1 VHLKKDYPAAGLL
14 ATVVLAS
21 LLPVLLLGAFLLFQY
36 VSKERAAALERV
48 NEIAGAISATLDRE
62 FQGRIETL
70 QALAA
75 KRHLNDGELGQF
87 SDVLRAAASV
97 SPGDFVLADEAGN
110 QHINTRSETSTLP
123 TQAPDPAE
131 LRLVFQTNRPRVSDL
146 FPDQANG
153 SYRFAIR
160 IPITPESGPRYAFG
174 YVPRNGKVL
183 GVLRE
188 SSLPQGW
195 FAAVLDRNGRIVARS
210 SRNDEF
216 AGKPA
221 SPDFFATLTRSRG
234 QIESV
239 DLEGRETVTSYQR
252 SPLSEW
258 VTVVWVP
265 KQVLQEGTNLAIA
278 VISALI
284 LVALL
289 LSLATGYAVSRLIRK
304 PTDQLLKSAQALKSG
319 SVVAF
324 DHTAMREANVIGDA
338 LADASRDVQL
348 YMREISHRSKNLLA
362 VVQSISRQ
370 TQKSAPDL
378 KTFAHRFD
386 SRLQSLA
393 RSHDLLVDRNWGG
406 VPILELVEAQL
417 DSFTDPGDDRIDI
430 KGPAINLSPA
440 ASQHIGLAIH
450 ELATNASK
458 YGALSVPEGRLSIS
472 WSEQSDPA
480 GTRMFKLTWTESGGP
495 TVSPS
500 SRKGF
505 GRFVIETAVARG
517 VFGSAKIDWH
527 SSGLVWTLEAP
538 TSSLVSKASFDL
550 DEKHLN

>member
-1 VHLKKDYPAAGLL
+1 MHSKKDYPAAVLL
-14 ATVVLAS
+14 AAVVLAS
-21 LLPVLLLGAFLLFQY
+21 LLPVLMLGAYLLYQY

-70 QALAA
+70 RALAA
-75 KRHLNDGELGQF
+75 NRYLNAGELGQF
-87 SDVLRAAASV
+87 SDLLRAASSV
-97 SPGDFVLADEAGN
+97 SPGDFVLTDASGN
-110 QHINTRSETSTLP
+110 QHISTRSEVTNLP
-123 TQAPDPAE
+123 GQSPDLAD
-131 LRLVFQTNRPRVSDL
+131 LKRVFQTNSPQVSDL
-146 FPDQANG
+146 FLEPSNG
-153 SYRFAIR
+153 TFRFAIR
-160 IPITPESGPRYAFG
+160 IPITTQSGPRYAFG
-174 YVPRNGKVL
+174 YVPRNDKIL

-195 FAAVLDRNGRIVARS
+195 FAAVLDRKGFIVARS
-210 SRNDEF
+210 SRNEEF

-221 SPDFFATLTRSRG
+221 SPHFLASLTRSHG
-234 QIESV
+234 QVEGF
-239 DLEGRETVTSYQR
+239 DLEGRETVTSYRR

-258 VTVVWVP
+258 ITVVWVP
-265 KQVLQEGTNLAIA
+265 KQVLQERANLAFA
-278 VISALI
+278 VISALA
-284 LVALL
+284 LAALL
-289 LSLATGYAVSRLIRK
+289 LSLATAYAVSRLIRK
-304 PTDQLLKSAQALKSG
+304 PTEQLLQSAHALKNG
-319 SVVAF
+319 SIVSF
-324 DHTAMREANVIGDA
+324 DHTAMREANVIGDG

-386 SRLQSLA
+386 SRLESLA

-406 VPILELVEAQL
+406 VPILKLVEAQL
-417 DSFTDPGDDRIDI
+417 ASFIDPGDDRINLN
-430 KGPAINLSPA
+430 GPSVDLSPA

-458 YGALSVPEGRLSIS
+458 YGALSVPEGRVSIA
-472 WSEQSDPA
+472 WNEQPDHDGA
-480 GTRMFKLTWTESGGP
+480 RNFQLTWIESGGP
-495 TVSPS
+495 SVSAS
-500 SRKGF
+500 SRRGF

-517 VFGSAKIDWH
+517 VSGKSKIDWH

-538 TSSLVSKASFDL
+538 SLGLVSKASFHF
-550 DEKHLN
+550 DEKAPG

>member
-1 VHLKKDYPAAGLL
+1 MQKKDYPAAVLL
-14 ATVVLAS
+14 AVMVLAS
-21 LLPVLLLGAFLLFQY
+21 LTPVLLLGAFLLFQY

-48 NEIAGAISATLDRE
+48 NALAGAISATLDRE
-62 FQGRIETL
+62 FRGRIETL

-75 KRHLNDGELGQF
+75 KRHLDDAKLGEF
-87 SDVLRAAASV
+87 ADILRAASSV
-97 SPGDFVLADEAGN
+97 STGDFVLIDEAGN
-110 QHINTRSETSTLP
+110 QHINTRSEVNALP
-123 TQAPDPAE
+123 AQVPDQIE
-131 LRLVFQTNRPRVSDL
+131 LPLVLQNGSARVSDL
-146 FPDQANG
+146 FQDTTNG

-160 IPITPESGPRYAFG
+160 IPITANSGARYAFG
-174 YVPRNGKVL
+174 YVPRNDKVL

-195 FAAVLDRNGRIVARS
+195 FAAVLDRKGRIVARS
-210 SRNDEF
+210 SRNEEF

-221 SPDFFATLTRSRG
+221 SPDFFARLTRTHG

-239 DLEGRETVTSYQR
+239 DLEGRETVSSYQR

-265 KQVLQEGTNLAIA
+265 EQVLQEGANLAFA
-278 VISALI
+278 VISALA
-284 LVALL
+284 LVTLL

-304 PTDQLLKSAQALKSG
+304 PTHQLLQSAQALKSG
-319 SVVAF
+319 SIVTF
-324 DHTAMREANVIGDA
+324 NHTAMREANVIGDA

-378 KTFAHRFD
+378 KTFALRFD
-386 SRLQSLA
+386 SRLHSLA

-406 VPILELVEAQL
+406 VPVRELVDAQL
-417 DSFTDPGDDRIDI
+417 ESFIDPEDARIDLD
-430 KGPAINLSPA
+430 GPAIDLSPA

-458 YGALSVPEGRLSIS
+458 YGALSVPEGHVSIS
-472 WSEQSDPA
+472 WGEHSSCDGTQSFRLKWA
-480 GTRMFKLTWTESGGP
+480 ESGGP
-495 TVSPS
+495 SVSAS

-517 VFGSAKIDWH
+517 VSGQTNIDWR

-538 TSSLVSKASFDL
+538 SAELVSKASFHL
-550 DEKHLN
+550 DDKHLN

>member
-1 VHLKKDYPAAGLL
+1 MQKKDYPAAVLL
-14 ATVVLAS
+14 AAMVLAS
-21 LLPVLLLGAFLLFQY
+21 LAPVLLLGAFLLLQY

-48 NEIAGAISATLDRE
+48 NALAGAISATLDRE
-62 FQGRIETL
+62 FRGRIETL

-75 KRHLNDGELGQF
+75 KRHLDEAELGQF
-87 SDVLRAAASV
+87 ADILRAASSV
-97 SPGDFVLADEAGN
+97 STGDFVLIDEAGN
-110 QHINTRSETSTLP
+110 QHINTRSEVSALP
-123 TQAPDPAE
+123 AQVPDPTE
-131 LRLVFQTNRPRVSDL
+131 LPLVLKNGGARVSDL
-146 FPDQANG
+146 FQDTTNG
-153 SYRFAIR
+153 LYRFAIR
-160 IPITPESGPRYAFG
+160 IPITANSGARYVFG
-174 YVPRNGKVL
+174 YVPRNDKVL

-195 FAAVLDRNGRIVARS
+195 FAAVLDRKGRIVARS
-210 SRNDEF
+210 SRNEEF

-221 SPDFFATLTRSRG
+221 SPDFFASLTRTHG

-239 DLEGRETVTSYQR
+239 DLEGRETVSSYQR

-265 KQVLQEGTNLAIA
+265 EQVLQEGANLAFA
-278 VISALI
+278 VISALA
-284 LVALL
+284 LVTLL

-304 PTDQLLKSAQALKSG
+304 PTHQLLRSAQALKSG
-319 SVVAF
+319 SIVTFNHA
-324 DHTAMREANVIGDA
+324 AMREANVIGHA
-338 LADASRDVQL
+338 LVDASRDVQL

-378 KTFAHRFD
+378 KTFALRFD

-406 VPILELVEAQL
+406 VPIRELVEAQL
-417 DSFTDPGDDRIDI
+417 DSFIDPGDDRIDFN
-430 KGPAINLSPA
+430 GPAIDLSPA

-458 YGALSVPEGRLSIS
+458 YGALSVPEGRVSIS
-472 WSEQSDPA
+472 WGEHSSCDGTQSFRLKWA
-480 GTRMFKLTWTESGGP
+480 ESGGP
-495 TVSPS
+495 SVVAP

-517 VFGSAKIDWH
+517 VLGRAKIDWS

-538 TSSLVSKASFDL
+538 SSGLVSKAAFHL
-550 DEKHLN
+550 DDKHLN

>member
-1 VHLKKDYPAAGLL
+1 MQKKKDYPAAVLL
-14 ATVVLAS
+14 AAVVLAS

-48 NEIAGAISATLDRE
+48 DEIAAAISATLDRE

-75 KRHLNDGELGQF
+75 KRYLHEGELGQF
-87 SDVLRAAASV
+87 SDVLRAASSV
-97 SPGDFVLADEAGN
+97 APGDFVLADEEGN
-110 QHINTRSETSTLP
+110 QHINTRSELRALP
-123 TQAPDPAE
+123 VQAPDPAE
-131 LRLVFQTNRPRVSDL
+131 LQRVFQNNRPRVSDL
-146 FPDQANG
+146 FPDAANS

-195 FAAVLDRNGRIVARS
+195 FAAVLDRKGRIVARS
-210 SRNDEF
+210 SRNEEF
-216 AGKPA
+216 AGKPS
-221 SPDFFATLTRSRG
+221 SPDFFARLSRTRG

-265 KQVLQEGTNLAIA
+265 KQVLQEGTNFAFA
-278 VISALI
+278 VISALA
-284 LVALL
+284 LGALL
-289 LSLATGYAVSRLIRK
+289 LSLAIGYAVSRLIQK
-304 PTDQLLKSAQALKSG
+304 PTRQLLHSAQALKTG
-319 SVVAF
+319 SIVTF
-324 DHTAMREANVIGDA
+324 DDTAMREANVIGDA

-370 TQKSAPDL
+370 TQRSAPDL

-406 VPILELVEAQL
+406 VPMLELITAQL
-417 DSFTDPGDDRIDI
+417 ASFIDAGVDRIDFL
-430 KGPAINLSPA
+430 GPAIDLSPA
-440 ASQHIGLAIH
+440 ASQHVGLAIH

-458 YGALSVPEGRLSIS
+458 YGALSVPEGRVSIS
-472 WSEQSDPA
+472 WSEHSDCH
-480 GTRMFKLTWTESGGP
+480 GTRIFKLTWTESGGP
-495 TVSPS
+495 PVLAS

-505 GRFVIETAVARG
+505 GRFVVETAVARG
-517 VFGSAKIDWH
+517 VFGTAKIDWH

-538 TSSLVSKASFDL
+538 SAGLVGEATFGI
-550 DEKHLN
+550 DEKGDA